1 MRLTLQGVSKV
12 VRGQM
17 HLHGIDLD
25 LASGSFNV
33 LLGPTQAGKTS
44 LLRLMAGLDRPT
56 AGAILADGN
65 DVTALGV
72 RRRNVAMVY
81 QEFMNYP
88 NFTVYQNIAA
98 PLQRAKRLS
107 ASRDR
112 RQGQSNGGDDA
123 HRPVLR
129 RLPSE
134 LSGGQQQR
142 VALARALVKEAPLL
156 LLDEPLLNLDYKLR
170 EELRSELRQ
179 IFRHGK
185 TTVVYATTEP
195 QEALLFGGN
204 TAMLDAGRVLQ
215 SGPALDVYRRPA
227 TVRAAEVFSDP
238 PINLVRASI
247 GPRECR
253 LSPSVAFP
261 VAPHMRA
268 LPPGDYRVGVRANHI
283 GVAQR
288 AGNGGVIRATVELA
302 EINGSETYV
311 HARHSDF
318 TLIALL
324 EGVHEFALGEEINL
338 HLDPDRLFVFDGA
351 GGLAAAAAQSGQSRG
366 GALMARI
373 EFKDIKHSYLS
384 QPAGPEDYALQPMH
398 LAWQDGGAY
407 ALLGPSGSGKTTLLN
422 IISGLLRPSG
432 GSVLFDGRDVTGLSP
447 VERNIAQVFQFPV
460 IYDTMTVFDNLAFPL
475 RNRGIPEAEV
485 RGRVAEVAEM
495 LELGADLRRRAAG
508 SRRTPSRRS
517 RSAAGW
523 SAPTSPPS
531 CSTSRSPSSI
541 RTSSGGSGASS
552 RRSTSATS

>member
-1 MRLTLQGVSKV
+1 M
-12 VRGQM
+12 
-17 HLHGIDLD
+17 
-25 LASGSFNV
+25 

-56 AGAILADGN
+56 TGAILEDGN

-81 QEFMNYP
+81 QEFVNYP

-107 ASRDR
+107 ASEIDAKVKATAEMMRIDR
-112 RQGQSNGGDDA
+112 Y
-123 HRPVLR
+123 LR

-204 TAMLDAGRVLQ
+204 TAVLDAGRVLQ
-215 SGPALDVYRRPA
+215 SGPGLDVYRRPA
-227 TVRAAEVFSDP
+227 TVRVAEVFSDP

-247 GPRECR
+247 GPQECR

-268 LPPGDYRVGVRANHI
+268 LPPGDYRVGCAPTHR
-283 GVAQR
+283 VAQR
-288 AGNGGVIRATVELA
+288 TGNGGVVRATVELA
-302 EINGSETYV
+302 EVNGSETYV

-338 HLDPDRLFVFDGA
+338 HLEPDRLFVFDGA
-351 GGLAAAAAQSGQSRG
+351 GGLAAAAARG
-366 GALMARI
+366 R
-373 EFKDIKHSYLS
+373 D
-384 QPAGPEDYALQPMH
+384 PAGA
-398 LAWQDGGAY
+398 
-407 ALLGPSGSGKTTLLN
+407 
-422 IISGLLRPSG
+422 R
-432 GSVLFDGRDVTGLSP
+432 
-447 VERNIAQVFQFPV
+447 
-460 IYDTMTVFDNLAFPL
+460 
-475 RNRGIPEAEV
+475 
-485 RGRVAEVAEM
+485 
-495 LELGADLRRRAAG
+495 
-508 SRRTPSRRS
+508 
-517 RSAAGW
+517 
-523 SAPTSPPS
+523 
-531 CSTSRSPSSI
+531 
-541 RTSSGGSGASS
+541 
-552 RRSTSATS
+552 